1 MFESDSSLD
10 DELTRYV
17 LAHYGRYCTES
28 EDLAL
33 RVLNMRLKAEHA
45 QNPDIQRK
53 LAEHRGLELTPEVQ
67 HLVAA
72 GRVPTRLAIRKR
84 LLRDH
89 AADIFLNYCPK
100 CSALCRTP
108 LARMCVA
115 CGHSWR
121 DQNDR

>member
-17 LAHYGRYCTES
+17 IDHYQRFCTET

-45 QNPDIQRK
+45 QNPVIQRK
-53 LAEHRGLELTPEVQ
+53 LAAHRGLPHNADVEV
-67 HLVAA
+67 LIAE
-72 GRVPTRLAIRKR
+72 GRVPARLAIRER

-89 AADIFLNYCPK
+89 ADDIFLNHCPE
-100 CSALCRTP
+100 CRVLCRTP

-115 CGHSWR
+115 CGHSWHKQ
-121 DQNDR
+121 DGK

>member
-1 MFESDSSLD
+1 
-10 DELTRYV
+10 
-17 LAHYGRYCTES
+17 
-28 EDLAL
+28 
-33 RVLNMRLKAEHA
+33 
-45 QNPDIQRK
+45 
-53 LAEHRGLELTPEVQ
+53 
-67 HLVAA
+67 
-72 GRVPTRLAIRKR
+72 

-121 DQNDR
+121 DPNDG

>member
-17 LAHYGRYCTES
+17 LDHYGRYCTEP

-45 QNPDIQRK
+45 QNPVIQRK
-53 LAEHRGLELTPEVQ
+53 LSDFRGLELTSEAQ
-67 HLVAA
+67 DLVAA
-72 GRVPTRLAIRKR
+72 GRIPTRLAIRER

-89 AADIFLNYCPK
+89 ADDIFLNYCAE

-108 LARMCVA
+108 TARMCVS
-115 CGHSWR
+115 CGHSWH
-121 DQNDR
+121 DQNSG